1 MISKKLV
8 ILGSTGSIGRSTLE
22 VIQAHPGHFDVIALA
37 AYSNVDLLVEQ
48 YEIFKPEYLCLVNE
62 NKEQQLRERL
72 KDKKVKILIGEKE
85 LLQLVKLDDVDVVV
99 NAIVGA
105 SGLKASLETV
115 SMGRVLALA
124 NKESLVCGGSLFPSM
139 VKKYR
144 AKILPIDSEHS
155 AIWQVLACGKEKE
168 IKQLIITASGGPFRN
183 LPFEEFHTIDV
194 KRALNHPTWKMGP
207 KITIDSATMVN
218 KGLEI
223 IEASVLFSISTEKIK
238 VVIHPQSIVHSMVE
252 FIDSSIIAQLSKP
265 DMKLPIT
272 YALFWPHRVESKFG
286 ELKFEQLTELT
297 FEPPNLEKFRAI
309 KIAYEVAEQ
318 NGTAPAIF
326 NAANEI
332 AVQGFLDGTINFLK
346 ITDIIEN
353 TLEKINVVSRPN
365 LDDILDAD
373 KQAREWARKLLKG

>member
-139 VKKYR
+139 VKKYG